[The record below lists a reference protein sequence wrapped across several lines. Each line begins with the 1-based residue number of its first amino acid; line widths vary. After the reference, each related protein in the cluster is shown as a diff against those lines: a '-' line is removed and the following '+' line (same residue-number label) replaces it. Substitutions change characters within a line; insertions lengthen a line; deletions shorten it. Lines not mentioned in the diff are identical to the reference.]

1 MPIDISVGTEFH
13 VALGAPATYDEAGFT
28 GVVMIYDEV
37 GEVGSIPEFGGSAQ
51 VAEWIS
57 LKSGEVQKRP
67 GSINYGSI
75 SLPLA
80 DVTDDG
86 QDALKD
92 GFDGANARA
101 VHSFKVFRA
110 DIGGLAFTGV
120 ITGYTY
126 NRGDANS
133 ISQASCSI
141 ELTGKP
147 VVIAAA

>member
-1 MPIDISVGTEFH
+1 MAVDISVGTEFH
-13 VALGAPATYDEAGFT
+13 VALGEPPTYDAAGFADISLT
-28 GVVMIYDEV
+28 YTEV

-51 VAEWIS
+51 VAEWTN
-57 LKSGEVQKRP
+57 LKTGEVQKRP

-86 QDALKD
+86 QDDLKA
-92 GFDGANARA
+92 GFDGANARD
-101 VHSFKVFRA
+101 VHSFKVFRS

-133 ISQASCSI
+133 ISQASCSV

-147 VVIAAA
+147 VVLAAA